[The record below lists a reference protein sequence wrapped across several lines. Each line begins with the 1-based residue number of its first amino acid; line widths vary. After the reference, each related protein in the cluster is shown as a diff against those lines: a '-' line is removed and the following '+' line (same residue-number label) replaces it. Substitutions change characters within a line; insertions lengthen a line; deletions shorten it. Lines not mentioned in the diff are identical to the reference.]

1 MGDFQDIDHEGVIKS
16 IDGEIATIEI
26 LQKTSCASC
35 ELTGACSSS
44 ESSIKEVEVP
54 IKNRNYKKGDKVNII
69 FTRSEGFIALFIGYL
84 LPFILMLAGM
94 VITSF
99 FTESDLIKGLV
110 ALGLLPL
117 YYTSLFL
124 LKNNIRA
131 LFEFRLDGDNKTS
144 I

>member
-1 MGDFQDIDHEGVIKS
+1 MGDFQEIDHEGVIKS
-16 IDGEIATIEI
+16 IDGEIATVEI

-44 ESSIKEVEVP
+44 ESSIKEVQVP
-54 IKNRNYKKGDKVNII
+54 IKNRNYKKGDKVNIV

-84 LPFILMLAGM
+84 LPFILMVAAM
-94 VITSF
+94 VVSSF

-110 ALGLLPL
+110 ALGVLPI
-117 YYTSLFL
+117 YYAGLFF

-131 LFEFRLDGDNKTS
+131 LFEFRFDNDK
-144 I
+144 